1 MDFSVLLT
9 LFYYLILF
17 FVIKLKLDL
26 ERKLRIENLTRC
38 MNCEAFVTCG
48 ECEKENVVECSHYRE
63 IPPRKQVVVVGL
75 SEWCKD
81 ELERRCQ

>member
-1 MDFSVLLT
+1 L
-9 LFYYLILF
+9 
-17 FVIKLKLDL
+17 KLKF

-48 ECEKENVVECSHYRE
+48 ECEKENVVECDHYKE
-63 IPPRKQVVVVGL
+63 IAPRKQVLVISL

-81 ELERRCQ
+81 EVKLR